1 MKFIYVDESGGSTQS
16 DVFVMTGLLVDA
28 YRLRKYTAEFDKMI
42 VDFLAKHPGSPK
54 ELKTKNLI
62 NGSGKWS
69 QVDPVKRKQFIT
81 DVCDIACKCARAYPV
96 AFSISEFGAQ
106 CGSGDHDQPFGKSY
120 WLGAALFIASLVQQ
134 NMLKENGNKGL
145 TVFICDDNKIEMPKL
160 SDALYDAHGWFDPIY
175 QESKKKGGVK
185 VWVPVPDGERF
196 SNIVNAAFAIKSEH
210 SSFVQVAD
218 AAAYVYRRHL
228 ELKSEDEAW
237 LGERSYFDGLTG
249 KLDNIRERIGS
260 NRKGACV
267 DFYKAVKYKHWT
279 L

>member
-96 AFSISEFGAQ
+96 ASLRVRSAMRQRRSRSTLRQELLAWRRALHRIA
-106 CGSGDHDQPFGKSY
+106 
-120 WLGAALFIASLVQQ
+120 GAA
-134 NMLKENGNKGL
+134 
-145 TVFICDDNKIEMPKL
+145 
-160 SDALYDAHGWFDPIY
+160 
-175 QESKKKGGVK
+175 
-185 VWVPVPDGERF
+185 
-196 SNIVNAAFAIKSEH
+196 
-210 SSFVQVAD
+210 
-218 AAAYVYRRHL
+218 
-228 ELKSEDEAW
+228 
-237 LGERSYFDGLTG
+237 
-249 KLDNIRERIGS
+249 
-260 NRKGACV
+260 
-267 DFYKAVKYKHWT
+267 KHA
-279 L
+279 

>member
-1 MKFIYVDESGGSTQS
+1 M
-16 DVFVMTGLLVDA
+16 
-28 YRLRKYTAEFDKMI
+28 
-42 VDFLAKHPGSPK
+42 HPGSRK

-69 QVDPVKRKQFIT
+69 QVDPVERKQFIT

-120 WLGAALFIASLVQQ
+120 WLGAPLFIASLVQQ

-160 SDALYDAHGWFDPIY
+160 SDALYDADGWFDPIY

-185 VWVPVPDGERF
+185 LWVPVPDGERF

-218 AAAYVYRRHL
+218 AAATGLATRPRSSIVEGFVSNHWWGR
-228 ELKSEDEAW
+228 ED
-237 LGERSYFDGLTG
+237 
-249 KLDNIRERIGS
+249 S
-260 NRKGACV
+260 NLQPHRLSHVPRGVGA
-267 DFYKAVKYKHWT
+267 KAR
-279 L
+279 LRMA